1 MIGRLNGILLEKQ
14 PPFILIDVNGV
25 GYECQAP
32 MNTIYN
38 LPELE
43 QPVVLHTHLSVSENA
58 HTLFAFYSLEERKLF
73 RELIK
78 VNGVGPKLALAILSA
93 MNAVEFVQSVKE
105 SDVTRLVK
113 IPGVGKKTAER
124 LIIEMKDR
132 LKTWLITS
140 VSDDS
145 NNDHFKSNNFELAE
159 SASSSSNIQ
168 EAISALVSLGYK
180 TQSASLAISKIGD
193 NTLPTASLIRLAL
206 KNI

>member
-1 MIGRLNGILLEKQ
+1 MIGRLNGTLLEKQ
-14 PPFILIDVNGV
+14 PPFILVDVNGV

-38 LPELE
+38 LPEIN
-43 QPVVLHTHLSVSENA
+43 QSVILHTHLSVSENA

-93 MNAVEFVQSVKE
+93 MSAIEFVQNVHHGDANS
-105 SDVTRLVK
+105 LVK

-132 LKTWLITS
+132 LKDWELDGLS
-140 VSDDS
+140 QQSSGSSLQYPS
-145 NNDHFKSNNFELAE
+145 NKA
-159 SASSSSNIQ
+159 NIQ
-168 EAISALVSLGYK
+168 EAISGLVALGYK
-180 TQSASLAISKIGD
+180 PQSASKAISKIND
-193 NTLPTASLIRLAL
+193 DSLPAASLIRLAL
-206 KNI
+206 KNM

>member
-1 MIGRLNGILLEKQ
+1 MIGRLSGILLEKQ
-14 PPFILIDVNGV
+14 PPFILVDCNGV

-38 LPELE
+38 LPEAGGK
-43 QPVVLHTHLSVSENA
+43 VILHTHLSVSENA

-93 MNAVEFVQSVKE
+93 MSAVEFVQNVHHGE
-105 SDVTRLVK
+105 ATTLVK

-132 LKTWLITS
+132 LKDWQVEAPVGIELPAVTPSTS
-140 VSDDS
+140 GNANV
-145 NNDHFKSNNFELAE
+145 
-159 SASSSSNIQ
+159 Q
-168 EAISALVSLGYK
+168 EAISGLVALGYK
-180 TQSASLAISKIGD
+180 PVQASKAISQLED
-193 NTLPTASLIRLAL
+193 DSLPAATLIRLAL
-206 KNI
+206 KNML

>member
-1 MIGRLNGILLEKQ
+1 MIGRLSGTLLEKQ
-14 PPFILIDVNGV
+14 PPFILVDVNGV

-38 LPELE
+38 LPEIN
-43 QPVVLHTHLSVSENA
+43 QSVILHTHLSVSENA

-93 MNAVEFVQSVKE
+93 MSAVEFVQNVRQGDINS
-105 SDVTRLVK
+105 LVK

-132 LKTWLITS
+132 LKDWEIKGLPPQG
-140 VSDDS
+140 SDQNS
-145 NNDHFKSNNFELAE
+145 PISFNNANV
-159 SASSSSNIQ
+159 Q
-168 EAISALVSLGYK
+168 EAISGLVALGYK
-180 TQSASLAISKIGD
+180 PQSASKAISKIND
-193 NTLPTASLIRLAL
+193 DSLPAASLIRLAL
-206 KNI
+206 KNM

>member
-1 MIGRLNGILLEKQ
+1 MIGRLKGILLEKQ

-38 LPELE
+38 LPEIE
-43 QPVVLHTHLSVSENA
+43 SPVILHTHLSVSENS
-58 HTLFAFYSLEERKLF
+58 HTLFAFYSLEERSLF

-93 MNAVEFVQSVKE
+93 MSANEFVQNVRQG
-105 SDVTRLVK
+105 DVNRLVK

-132 LKTWLITS
+132 LKGWSIP
-140 VSDDS
+140 S
-145 NNDHFKSNNFELAE
+145 NANGLNNEMSLVNNSHVE
-159 SASSSSNIQ
+159 
-168 EAISALVSLGYK
+168 EAISALVALGYK
-180 TQSASLAISKIGD
+180 QQAASQAIKKIGD
-193 NTLPTASLIRLAL
+193 DTLPSASLIRQAL
-206 KNI
+206 KNM

>member
-14 PPFILIDVNGV
+14 PPFILVEVNGV

-38 LPELE
+38 LPEIN
-43 QPVVLHTHLSVSENA
+43 QPVILHTHLSVSENA

-93 MNAVEFVQSVKE
+93 MSAIEFVHNVHAGDSNG
-105 SDVTRLVK
+105 LVK

-124 LIIEMKDR
+124 LIIEMKDK
-132 LKTWLITS
+132 LKDWQ
-140 VSDDS
+140 VDGVAVAGV
-145 NNDHFKSNNFELAE
+145 E
-159 SASSSSNIQ
+159 ASSNLSPQSDHVS
-168 EAISALVSLGYK
+168 EAISGLVALGYK
-180 TQSASLAISKIGD
+180 PQAASLAISKIKD
-193 NTLPTASLIRLAL
+193 DSLPAASLIRLAL
-206 KNI
+206 KNM